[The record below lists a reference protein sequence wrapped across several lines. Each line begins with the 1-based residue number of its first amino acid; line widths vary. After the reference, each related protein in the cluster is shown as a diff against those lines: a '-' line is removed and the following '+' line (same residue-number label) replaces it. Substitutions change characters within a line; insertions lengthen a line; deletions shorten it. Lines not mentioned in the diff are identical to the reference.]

1 MIRKCKLIQMPTKIW
16 KCRSIMGGEERIHK
30 EEQRK
35 LYCSLFVNGLSLG
48 DKSCKSKKGFY
59 LQLLNCL
66 THLQLFNCLTHEAT

>member
-1 MIRKCKLIQMPTKIW
+1 MIRKCKLIPMPTKIW
-16 KCRSIMGGEERIHK
+16 KCRSIMGGEERIHRK

-48 DKSCKSKKGFY
+48 DKACKSKKV
-59 LQLLNCL
+59 LSSIANCL